1 MKHTHWAI
9 GTLVTAI
16 GISGQAAAVDRQH
29 SSFHGAVGVCQAPL
43 PSFEGAFRKRP
54 LGIAN
59 EGGSTAFIS
68 CALSAQT
75 VNSPGIHLLLVFF
88 INRGAA
94 NAKVSCTLINGLASP
109 LGVPSFF
116 PKTAFTTGG
125 NQVIG
130 VTWRQD
136 DNGGTP
142 FIAPS
147 ISCAIPPGVEINATQ
162 IFYDIDVGA

>member
-1 MKHTHWAI
+1 MRHATLAI
-9 GTLVTAI
+9 GTLIVAI
-16 GISGQAAAVDRQH
+16 GISGQAGAARQQRI
-29 SSFHGAVGVCQAPL
+29 SIQSAVGTCQAPL
-43 PSFEGAFRKRP
+43 PNFEGAFRKRP

-59 EGGSTAFIS
+59 EGSSPAFIS
-68 CALSAQT
+68 CAHSAQT
-75 VNSPGIHLLLVFF
+75 VNSRGIDTLVVHF
-88 INRGAA
+88 INRRAA
-94 NAKVSCTLINGLASP
+94 DVGVSCTLINGLASP

-125 NQVIG
+125 NQVIS
-130 VTWRQD
+130 VTWSQD